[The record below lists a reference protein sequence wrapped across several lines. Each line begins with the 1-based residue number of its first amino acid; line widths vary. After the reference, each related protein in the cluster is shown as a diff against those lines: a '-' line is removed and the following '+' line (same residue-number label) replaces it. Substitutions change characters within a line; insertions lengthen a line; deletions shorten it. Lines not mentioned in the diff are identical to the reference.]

1 MRGRF
6 ITLEGIEGAGKSTL
20 ASALRDA
27 LQARGLT
34 VALTRE
40 PGGTPLAERLR
51 DLVLTRGEE
60 RVSPEAETLIMF
72 AARAVHLDN
81 LVRPALERG
90 TWVICDRFTDATRAY
105 QGGGRGVST
114 DFIEQ
119 LAQTVHAGL
128 EPDLTLLLDLPVEEG
143 LRRAARRRVDRGD
156 QTDRFESETVAF
168 FSRVRERYL
177 HIAESAARCQ
187 CIDALQPMQ
196 LVQAQA
202 LAALSRLLEQRV

>member
-20 ASALRDA
+20 ALALRDA
-27 LQARGLT
+27 LHAKG
-34 VALTRE
+34 VAVELTRE
-40 PGGTPLAERLR
+40 PGGTLLSERLR

-60 RVSPEAETLIMF
+60 RVSSEAETLIMF
-72 AARAVHLDN
+72 ASRAVHLDN

-114 DFIEQ
+114 ALIEQ

-143 LRRAARRRVDRGD
+143 LRRAARRRADRGD
-156 QTDRFESETVAF
+156 HTDRFESETVAF
-168 FSRVRERYL
+168 FARVRERYL
-177 HIAESAARCQ
+177 HIADSASRCER
-187 CIDALQPMQ
+187 IDALQPAH

-202 LAALSRLLEQRV
+202 LAAVARLLEQHA